1 MSKFRLDQLVYTPL
15 QEEAIAFGKSHRGAL
30 FFLPPRAGKT
40 VIACG
45 LIQDGIPKAKQ
56 PFQGLVVCLLANKMS
71 TWARHLESIQGL
83 HVATTMDE
91 YRALRGKVRC
101 LLVHYDALHTED
113 YYSLEGMQFHMS
125 IVDESHK
132 LNGKSSQ
139 SFRVLR
145 NVRSLR
151 KYLFTGSPSHTDLDD
166 LYHQVSYID
175 ETILGTSREFKK
187 AYQRQDRY
195 NQWVLRPDKYQ
206 DFMDAIEPL
215 VFQRGY
221 DSVGLHK
228 PKMIKVDY
236 QLTETQKAL
245 YKEMDKEGLVTTPKG
260 HKVIGVN
267 SIVKPLRLRQILN
280 GFLPIDKKTSEVFG
294 TGKVPALLK
303 LLKDRPTPTIVFYQ
317 YEDEKDLVES
327 AVRASGLTYV
337 TISGKTRKPQR
348 AGLIEQFRSGQK
360 SVIVMQVTIG
370 GVGLDLPEAKTMIM
384 YSLPNSA
391 IYLSQAINR
400 HNFIGLDI
408 APEVYYLSSGKKQ
421 DQLPIKNLEAH
432 YRLWDKS
439 RG

>member
-1 MSKFRLDQLVYTPL
+1 MSKFSLDDLVYTPL
-15 QEEAIAFGKSHRGAL
+15 QEEAIAFGNSHRNAL

-40 VIACG
+40 VIACR
-45 LIQDGIPKAKQ
+45 LIQDGLPKAKQ
-56 PFQGLVVCLLANKMS
+56 PFQGLVVCLLANKLS
-71 TWARHLESIQGL
+71 TWARHLEAVEGL
-83 HVATTMDE
+83 HVATTLDE
-91 YRALRGKVRC
+91 YIALRGKQRC
-101 LLVHYDALHTED
+101 LLVHYEALHTED
-113 YYSLEGMQFHMS
+113 YYNLEGMQFHMS

-139 SFRVLR
+139 SFKVLR

-166 LYHQVSYID
+166 LYHQVSYAD
-175 ETILGTSREFKK
+175 ETIFGTPREFKK

-195 NQWVLRPDKYQ
+195 NQWVLRPDKYS
-206 DFMDAIEPL
+206 DFIAAIEPL
-215 VFQRGY
+215 IFQRGY

-228 PKMIKVDY
+228 PKLIKVDY
-236 QLTETQKAL
+236 KLTDIQKAL
-245 YKEMDKEGLVTTPKG
+245 YREMDKEGIVTTPKG
-260 HKVIGVN
+260 VKVIGVN

-280 GFLPIDKKTSEVFG
+280 GFLTISKKTSEVFG

-303 LLKDRPTPTIVFYQ
+303 LLKDRPTPAIVFYQ
-317 YEDEKDLVES
+317 YEDEREMVES
-327 AVRASGLTYV
+327 AIKAAGLSYV

-348 AGLIEQFRSGQK
+348 AGLIGQFRSGSKQ
-360 SVIVMQVTIG
+360 VIVMQVTIG

-400 HNFIGLDI
+400 HNFIGLDV

-421 DQLPIKNLEAH
+421 DLLPIKNLETH
-432 YRLWDKS
+432 YKLWDNS